1 MCILSICLP
10 VTCARRGYP
19 KKNPWLEGTKA
30 DINSEVEM
38 KRLHHDTADVEKK
51 SRDMILKL
59 NVLMK
64 QIFSRAAARYKHNA
78 SSDSRKGR
86 SFRYQDPLDTEIPFQ
101 YITLTINKEKIKAQN
116 ASNFITKD
124 VSVTDSMMESK
135 VRLMSETE
143 KLEKKREL
151 MRREGNKTV
160 QTLKQLE
167 KFLSDYVDK
176 KMKEYTEKKEKKS
189 SSDDISKSNWHI
201 PVDALY
207 DFVHE
212 SVVDKDGMFKYKEE
226 GSTILDR
233 HGNPLHYTSEQQKEQ
248 LSTNFEGKHA
258 HWCDHMCCRTVN
270 RFSTFYQ
277 RFWWHCSMWLCIDIC
292 VILGGILL
300 MIHVWQKYDTLPSKL
315 VEEGL
320 SGSMTFDF

>member
-1 MCILSICLP
+1 M
-10 VTCARRGYP
+10 CARRGHP

-38 KRLHHDTADVEKK
+38 KRLHHDTVDVEKK

-64 QIFSRAAARYKHNA
+64 RIFSRAVARYLHDV
-78 SSDSRKGR
+78 SSEPKSGDR
-86 SFRYQDPLDTEIPFQ
+86 FHHQDPLDSEIPLHV
-101 YITLTINKEKIKAQN
+101 ITHAISKEKIKAQN
-116 ASNFITKD
+116 VSNFITEES
-124 VSVTDSMMESK
+124 SVTDSMMESK
-135 VRLMSETE
+135 MRLMSETE
-143 KLEKKREL
+143 KLEKKRDL

-160 QTLKQLE
+160 QTLKSLE
-167 KFLSDYVDK
+167 KFLSDHVDK
-176 KMKEYTEKKEKKS
+176 KMKKYNSEVKKKS
-189 SSDDISKSNWHI
+189 SSDDVSKSEWRI
-201 PVDALY
+201 SVDVLY

-212 SVVDKDGMFKYKEE
+212 SVVDEDGMLKYKED

-233 HGNPLHYTSEQQKEQ
+233 HGNPLHYTFDQQKEQ

-258 HWCDHMCCRTVN
+258 HWWDHVCCRTVN

-277 RFWWHCSMWLCIDIC
+277 RFWWHCSMWLCIDIFAIVC
-292 VILGGILL
+292 AILL
-300 MIHVWQKYDTLPSKL
+300 IIHIWQKYDTLPSKL
-315 VEEGL
+315 IEEGI

>member
-1 MCILSICLP
+1 MCILAICIP
-10 VTCARRGYP
+10 ITCARRGYP

-38 KRLHHDTADVEKK
+38 KRLHHDTVDVEKK
-51 SRDMILKL
+51 SRDTILRL

-64 QIFSRAAARYKHNA
+64 RIFSRAVARHNHNE
-78 SSDSRKGR
+78 DSRKNMDAEVPY
-86 SFRYQDPLDTEIPFQ
+86 RYI
-101 YITLTINKEKIKAQN
+101 INTINKEKIKAQN

-143 KLEKKREL
+143 KLEKKRDL
-151 MRREGNKTV
+151 MRRKGNKTV
-160 QTLKQLE
+160 QTLKELE
-167 KFLSDYVDK
+167 KFLNDYVDK
-176 KMKEYTEKKEKKS
+176 KMKEYTDKKNKKS
-189 SSDDISKSNWHI
+189 SSDDDKNDWRIS
-201 PVDALY
+201 VDALY

-212 SVVDKDGMFKYKEE
+212 SVVDEDGMFKFKEE

-248 LSTNFEGKHA
+248 LSTNFEGQHA
-258 HWCDHMCCRTVN
+258 HWWDHMCCRTVN

-277 RFWWHCSMWLCIDIC
+277 RFWWHCSMWLCIDILA
-292 VILGGILL
+292 ILGGILL
-300 MIHVWQKYDTLPSKL
+300 ILHVWQKYDTLPSKI